1 MMYLN
6 QFKLKLYQTYK
17 DLMEE
22 VQVGLLIQSQIR
34 FLVFENT
41 TTQLV
46 AVIFIKR
53 IRPIKKGLIYIQ
65 YFDGNECFDWCLN
78 RHRS

>member
-41 TTQLV
+41 TTQLGQWQLYLS
-46 AVIFIKR
+46 KESDQ
-53 IRPIKKGLIYIQ
+53 PKKV
-65 YFDGNECFDWCLN
+65 
-78 RHRS
+78 